1 MEGGLN
7 MDTALAIEKLV
18 GIGVKYGGVTQFNTK
33 GEYSKLRWEDER
45 PQPTWAELR
54 AKWEE
59 IKDDPLPKTELE
71 LLREELVNIK
81 LRLDQVEVK

>member
-1 MEGGLN
+1 

-18 GIGVKYGGVTQFNTK
+18 GIGVKYGGCTEFNTK

-59 IKDDPLPKTELE
+59 IKDIPEPKTELE
-71 LLREELVNIK
+71 ILKEDIQILKDKINILENK
-81 LRLDQVEVK
+81 